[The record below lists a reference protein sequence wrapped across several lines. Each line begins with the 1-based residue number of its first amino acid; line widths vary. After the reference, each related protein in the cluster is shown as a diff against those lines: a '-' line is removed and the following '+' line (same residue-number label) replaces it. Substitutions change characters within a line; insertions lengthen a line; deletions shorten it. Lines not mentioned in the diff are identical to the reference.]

1 MEVEK
6 RKAGE
11 LKKMEIQIMEAE
23 RRRDKIKKKRVI
35 EERWE
40 VIRWITNYIESN
52 KEKWERD

>member
-40 VIRWITNYIESN
+40 LIRWITNYIESN